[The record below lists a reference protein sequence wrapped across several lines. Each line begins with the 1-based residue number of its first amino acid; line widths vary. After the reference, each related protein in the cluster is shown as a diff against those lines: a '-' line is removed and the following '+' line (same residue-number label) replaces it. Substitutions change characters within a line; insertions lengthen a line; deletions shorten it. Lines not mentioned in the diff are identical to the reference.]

1 MLQSYFGVLVMFVL
15 AVGTSIAFLLIS
27 EKLGPKKPNPAKS
40 MPFETG
46 EKPFEAP
53 SGRHAVKFY
62 LVAMLFVIFDIELIF
77 LYPWAVV
84 FREIGWRAFV
94 DMMVFLGIF
103 EIGFLYAWR
112 KGAFQW
118 K

>member
-1 MLQSYFGVLVMFVL
+1 MLAGYFGVLVMFVL
-15 AVGTSIAFLLIS
+15 AVGVSLVFIFGA
-27 EKLGPKKPNPAKS
+27 EKLGPKKPNAAKN

-46 EKPFEAP
+46 EIPFESP

-62 LVAMLFVIFDIELIF
+62 LVGMLFVIFDIELIF

-84 FREIGWRAFV
+84 FRQVGWPAFV
-94 DMMVFLGIF
+94 DMMIFLAIF

>member
-1 MLQSYFGVLVMFVL
+1 MLLSYFGVLVMFVL

-27 EKLGPKKPNPAKS
+27 EKLGPKRPNAAKN

-46 EKPFEAP
+46 KAPFEAP
-53 SGRHAVKFY
+53 AGRHAIKFY
-62 LVAMLFVIFDIELIF
+62 LVGMLFVIFDIELIF

-84 FREIGWRAFV
+84 FREIGWAAFI
-94 DMMVFLGIF
+94 DMMIFLFIF
-103 EIGFLYAWR
+103 EVGFLYAWR